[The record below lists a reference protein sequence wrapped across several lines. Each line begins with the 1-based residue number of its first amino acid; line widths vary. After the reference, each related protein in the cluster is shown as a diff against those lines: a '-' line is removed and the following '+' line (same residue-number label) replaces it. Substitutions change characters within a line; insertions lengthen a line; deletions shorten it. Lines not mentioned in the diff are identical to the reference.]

1 MLPNTGS
8 GKQSTKLLTR
18 GIQHGKTE
26 LRLIMEIGIALAKDL
41 IMEIVLTKFALLL
54 CIRQR
59 LHRVIQEHGMRLL
72 KIVVITRLS
81 VK

>member
-1 MLPNTGS
+1 MLANTGS
-8 GKQSTKLLTR
+8 DKQSTKLLTP

-26 LRLIMEIGIALAKDL
+26 LRLTMETGITLAKDL
-41 IMEIVLTKFALLL
+41 IMEIVLIKFALLL
-54 CIRQR
+54 CIQQP
-59 LHRVIQEHGMRLL
+59 LHRLIRDHGMRSL